1 MNKKQ
6 IRILTGSA
14 MLTALAV
21 VLQYAEFPIPIMP
34 PFIKVD
40 FSDLPAL
47 IGAFAYGP
55 IAGIIIELLKNVIHL
70 MASGSLFIGELSN
83 FILGAIFTGVA
94 GLIYKKSKTKKMA
107 LIAGLS
113 GALAMALFSIFSNYY
128 VVYPIY
134 YKAFAPE
141 NVILDAY
148 NTILEP
154 TGRQLKNMMQAL
166 LVFNVPFTFIKGAI
180 CALVSMLIYKP
191 LSKLL
196 KGKNA

>member
-1 MNKKQ
+1 MNKKH

-21 VLQYAEFPIPIMP
+21 VLQYLEFPIPIMP

-40 FSDLPAL
+40 FSDLPAI

-55 IAGIIIELLKNVIHL
+55 IAGIVIELLKNVIHL

-83 FILGAIFTGVA
+83 FVLGAVFTGVA
-94 GLIYKKSKTKKMA
+94 GLIYKKNKSKKMA
-107 LIAGLS
+107 LIAGLA
-113 GALAMALFSIFSNYY
+113 GALAMAVFSVFSNYF

-134 YKAFAPE
+134 YQAFAPE
-141 NVILDAY
+141 NIILEAY

-154 TGRQLKNMMQAL
+154 TGHQLKSMLQAL
-166 LVFNVPFTFIKGAI
+166 LVFNVPFTFLKGAI
-180 CALVSMLIYKP
+180 CVLVSMLIYKP

-196 KGKNA
+196 KGKN